1 MINKMLLSTMMAMS
15 LLLPVNIQ
23 TYLSNH
29 SDTQTAENESLS
41 SAEFISGNL
50 LGLLEDQWKDLTDKP
65 VTPAVTHVA
74 ENDISNENVEEIKET
89 PQEIIEN
96 WTKNFPTYDG
106 DSKQTQF
113 IQRIA
118 PAAVLIADQY
128 GIYPSVM
135 IAQAALESSWG
146 QSDLA
151 TVYNNLM
158 GTKGTWKGE
167 SITVRTREDV
177 NGESVYINAGFS
189 VYDSW
194 GASLYRYGNLMRNGL
209 NWDTEY
215 YHGTWRENTDSYLE
229 ATDWLQG
236 RYATDTSYANKLNQ
250 TIQSFNLEQYD
261 AIESLDENL
270 EDLLKE
276 LDLQYEETL

>member
-1 MINKMLLSTMMAMS
+1 MLLSTMMAMS

-50 LGLLEDQWKDLTDKP
+50 LGSLEDQWKDLTDKP

-74 ENDISNENVEEIKET
+74 ENDTTNEKIEETKET
-89 PQEIIEN
+89 PQEMIEN

-250 TIQSFNLEQYD
+250 TIQTFNLEQYD
-261 AIESLDENL
+261 AIESPDENL
-270 EDLLKE
+270 EELLKE
-276 LDLQYEETL
+276 LDLQYEEAL

>member
-50 LGLLEDQWKDLTDKP
+50 LGLLEDQWKDLMDKP
-65 VTPAVTHVA
+65 VTPAVTHVT
-74 ENDISNENVEEIKET
+74 ENDTTNEKIEEIKET

>member
-29 SDTQTAENESLS
+29 SDTQSAENESLS

>member
-74 ENDISNENVEEIKET
+74 ENDTTNEKIEETKET
-89 PQEIIEN
+89 PQEMIEN

-106 DSKQTQF
+106 DFKQTQF

-177 NGESVYINAGFS
+177 NGESAYINAGFS

-250 TIQSFNLEQYD
+250 TIQTFNLEQYD
-261 AIESLDENL
+261 AIESPDENL

>member
-74 ENDISNENVEEIKET
+74 ENDTTNEKIEETKET
-89 PQEIIEN
+89 PQEMIEN

-250 TIQSFNLEQYD
+250 TIQSFNLEKYD

>member
-1 MINKMLLSTMMAMS
+1 MLLSTMMAMS

-74 ENDISNENVEEIKET
+74 ENDTTNEKIEETKET
-89 PQEIIEN
+89 PQELIEN

>member
-1 MINKMLLSTMMAMS
+1 MLLSTMMAMS

-29 SDTQTAENESLS
+29 SDTQSAENESLS

>member
-1 MINKMLLSTMMAMS
+1 MLLSTMMAMS

>member
-50 LGLLEDQWKDLTDKP
+50 LGSLEDQWKDLTDKP

-74 ENDISNENVEEIKET
+74 ENDTTNEKIEETKET
-89 PQEIIEN
+89 PQEMIEN

>member
-29 SDTQTAENESLS
+29 SDTQTAENEILS

-50 LGLLEDQWKDLTDKP
+50 LGSLEDQWKDLTDKP

-74 ENDISNENVEEIKET
+74 ENDTTNEKIEETKET
-89 PQEIIEN
+89 PQEMIEN

-189 VYDSW
+189 VYESW

-250 TIQSFNLEQYD
+250 TIQTFNLEQYD
-261 AIESLDENL
+261 AIESPDENL
-270 EDLLKE
+270 EELLKE
-276 LDLQYEETL
+276 LDLQYEEAL

>member
-1 MINKMLLSTMMAMS
+1 MLLSTMMAMS

-74 ENDISNENVEEIKET
+74 ENDTTNEKIEETKET
-89 PQEIIEN
+89 PQEMIEN

-250 TIQSFNLEQYD
+250 TIQTFNLEQYD
-261 AIESLDENL
+261 AIESPDENL
-270 EDLLKE
+270 EELLKE
-276 LDLQYEETL
+276 LDLQYEEAL

>member
-50 LGLLEDQWKDLTDKP
+50 LGSLEDQWKDLTDKP

-74 ENDISNENVEEIKET
+74 ENDTTNEKIEETKET
-89 PQEIIEN
+89 PQEMIEN

-250 TIQSFNLEQYD
+250 TIQTFNLEQYD
-261 AIESLDENL
+261 AIESPDENL
-270 EDLLKE
+270 EELLKE
-276 LDLQYEETL
+276 LDLQYEEAL

>member
-1 MINKMLLSTMMAMS
+1 MINKMFLSTIMAMS
-15 LLLPVNIQ
+15 LLLSGNIQ

-29 SDTQTAENESLS
+29 SDTQTEENESLS
-41 SAEFISGNL
+41 SVEFIPENL
-50 LGLLEDQWKDLTDKP
+50 LGLLENQWRDLTDTP

-74 ENDISNENVEEIKET
+74 ENDTLNEKIEEIKET
-89 PQEIIEN
+89 PQERLAH
-96 WTKNFPTYDG
+96 WTENFPVYDG
-106 DSKQTQF
+106 ESKQTQF

-158 GTKGTWKGE
+158 GTKGTWQGE

-177 NGESVYINAGFS
+177 NGESIYINAGFS

-194 GASLYRYGNLMRNGL
+194 GASLYRYGHLMRNGL

-229 ATDWLQG
+229 ATAWLQG
-236 RYATDTSYANKLNQ
+236 RYATDTSYTNKLNE

-261 AIESLDENL
+261 AIESLDEDL

>member
-74 ENDISNENVEEIKET
+74 ENDTTNEKIEETKET
-89 PQEIIEN
+89 PQELIEN

-250 TIQSFNLEQYD
+250 TIQTFNLEQYD
-261 AIESLDENL
+261 AIESPDENL
-270 EDLLKE
+270 EE
-276 LDLQYEETL
+276 LT

>member
-1 MINKMLLSTMMAMS
+1 MLLSTMMAMS

-50 LGLLEDQWKDLTDKP
+50 LGSLEDQWKDLTDKP

-74 ENDISNENVEEIKET
+74 ENDTTNEKIEETKET
-89 PQEIIEN
+89 PQELIEN

>member
-1 MINKMLLSTMMAMS
+1 MLLSTMMAMS

-50 LGLLEDQWKDLTDKP
+50 LGSLEDQWKDLTDKP

-74 ENDISNENVEEIKET
+74 ENDTTNEKIEETKET
-89 PQEIIEN
+89 PQEMIEN

>member
-74 ENDISNENVEEIKET
+74 ENDTTNEKIEETKET
-89 PQEIIEN
+89 PQELIEN

>member
-1 MINKMLLSTMMAMS
+1 MLLSTMMAMS

-29 SDTQTAENESLS
+29 SDTQTAENEILS

-50 LGLLEDQWKDLTDKP
+50 LGSLEDQWKDLTDKP

-74 ENDISNENVEEIKET
+74 ENDTTNEKIEETKET
-89 PQEIIEN
+89 PQEMIEN

>member
-50 LGLLEDQWKDLTDKP
+50 LGSLEDQWKDLTDKP

-74 ENDISNENVEEIKET
+74 ENDLSNENIKET
-89 PQEIIEN
+89 PQELIEN

-118 PAAVLIADQY
+118 PTAVLIANQY

-250 TIQSFNLEQYD
+250 TIQTFNLEQYD
-261 AIESLDENL
+261 AIESPDENL

>member
-74 ENDISNENVEEIKET
+74 ENDTTNEKIEETKET
-89 PQEIIEN
+89 PQEMIEN

-189 VYDSW
+189 VYESW

-250 TIQSFNLEQYD
+250 TIQTFNLEQYD
-261 AIESLDENL
+261 AIESPDENL
-270 EDLLKE
+270 EELLKE
-276 LDLQYEETL
+276 LDLQYEEAL